1 MPLQSDA
8 TQPGLWFNPE
18 WNPKQPGTFAAI
30 IGVSKYDHLTDDD
43 RSYGLGQLYVSALT
57 AYRFFCWLKTEY
69 RHPDLPLAKVW
80 LLLSPTDA
88 ELKQMAGLPKTGYRQ
103 PTFNTCN
110 LAIGE
115 WFATMQGLD
124 SMVCEKSRAIFFFSG
139 HGLEVTQDKQ
149 ILLPSDYLS
158 PPNRNVNMALST
170 YNLHYGLQALP
181 MPEHFLFLDACRN
194 DNEKLR
200 ELMLEGWPVLNPCPS
215 WRAYAKIVSSP
226 IVYAAGSGEAACEP
240 MDPLQGISVFGQAL
254 VEGLED
260 VPGKAMN
267 IGQQYWVTF
276 LELGQ
281 YLRERVEKLVEAA
294 GAREKQHVRIAG
306 TAQQA
311 QLCEVG
317 KPLAMRGVIPVI
329 LRSLTSVLSA
339 VQPAPFIPDSRSSA
353 IPALSVVAIPPGWN
367 GPADS
372 GDWSQLYNILQNE
385 FITNLLWNARVRDL
399 KTLEWKALKDAVS
412 FNSLEIQRIARTD
425 DKRTYQIDLQLHQN
439 AAQWLEVADDWKK
452 KKAACVLIGDNY
464 LRPRYTLRFDFI
476 DTDQGTL
483 IAGLDVSLA
492 SLNEAILGRAAEVW
506 NKYRGVDIGKEASSA
521 EFKLLEEALREK
533 EASPLAAT
541 MAALLLLRGRP
552 ALLHDWPRNLAEW
565 FSDRPDGC
573 VIWVEQL
580 LRTKQD
586 KGLHE
591 AINSFLELETR
602 GLPHTAEGLGHA
614 ARQVKELLD
623 FASPSP
629 ADRQRLTLLR
639 ERLERVLTVFRP
651 GGFSAVFVGPEEAV
665 SPDLILPA

>member
-1 MPLQSDA
+1 MPLQADS
-8 TQPGLWFNPE
+8 TRPGLWLNPE
-18 WNPKQPGTFAAI
+18 WDPKQPGTFATI
-30 IGVSKYDHLTDDD
+30 IGVSKYDHLKDDD

-57 AYRFFCWLKTEY
+57 AYSFFCWLKADY

-88 ELKQMAGLPKTGYRQ
+88 ELKQMADLPKTGFLQ

-110 LAIGE
+110 VAIGE
-115 WFATMQGLD
+115 WFATMQSLD
-124 SMVCEKSRAIFFFSG
+124 STVCEKSRAIFFFSG

-215 WRAYAKIVSSP
+215 WRAYSKIISSP
-226 IVYAAGSGEAACEP
+226 IVYATGSGEAACEP
-240 MDPLQGISVFGQAL
+240 MDPQQGISVFGQAL

-260 VPGKAMN
+260 VPGKAVN

-281 YLRERVEKLVEAA
+281 YLRERVDRLVEAA
-294 GAREKQHVRIAG
+294 GARVKQHVRIAG

-311 QLCEVG
+311 QICEVG
-317 KPLAMRGVIPVI
+317 KPAPVRDFLPGSRGPAI
-329 LRSLTSVLSA
+329 SALSA
-339 VQPAPFIPDSRSSA
+339 VEIPG
-353 IPALSVVAIPPGWN
+353 GWK
-367 GPADS
+367 GVADS
-372 GDWSQLYNILQNE
+372 GSLGQLYDILKNE
-385 FITNLLWNARVRDL
+385 FFTNLLWNAKVCDLGKPKVELKDL
-399 KTLEWKALKDAVS
+399 KDVIGT
-412 FNSLEIQRIARTD
+412 SLLPIIKIGRTRD
-425 DKRTYQIDLQLHQN
+425 GKTSTYQIDVETRQTS
-439 AAQWLEVADDWKK
+439 AQWLEVTDDWKK
-452 KKAACVLIGDNY
+452 KKAACVLIGDKY

-492 SLNEAILGRAAEVW
+492 GSNEAILGTAAEVW
-506 NKYRGVDIGKEASSA
+506 NKYQGVDIEKEASSA
-521 EFKLLEEALREK
+521 EFKLLEAALREK

-565 FSDRPDGC
+565 FPDRPDGC

-591 AINSFLELETR
+591 AINWFLELEHR
-602 GLPHTAEGLGHA
+602 GLPHTAEAVGHA

-623 FASPSP
+623 FAAP
-629 ADRQRLTLLR
+629 APAEQQRLITLR
-639 ERLERVLTVFRP
+639 ERLERALTVFRP
-651 GGFSAVFVGPEEAV
+651 NGLCAVFIGPIGAV
-665 SPDLILPA
+665 TPDLILPA